1 MKRLTARTA
10 LVALLASLTL
20 VACGGGGGDAAPPIV
35 APPPETLFVTTN
47 AWAGARP
54 ADAEVLSADEF
65 RRRQVAGDL
74 LVSTVT
80 AQQAKGSANR
90 ALVEAERQFLSGKPD
105 LSPDAQAV
113 LAQAAAAIN
122 LTNSLEAQA
131 VAALPDGR
139 KVVLNELS
147 ARIEAAA
154 ASYRAAR
161 DPANARAAYA
171 LSHSLSSSLLSD
183 AMRAQLPAPAS
194 LASATLAQVQDAARQ
209 LDAALAAVP
218 EIDQTR
224 LDPDTVATRSSAKR
238 ALTAGNGVD
247 TGGACAATGYAKQ
260 FWFPLRYFVSPIK
273 SQGERGTCWAF
284 AAVGAVESRERV
296 QNNNPANVSEQ
307 FLVNK
312 VKREWFESD
321 FVDGG
326 SSASALNAAVDRNQ
340 SLMLEAGWT
349 YNAAAGRPDNA
360 FDAGV
365 AGTAASYA
373 GACNGYNGWCSETAH
388 QSQRSCTTVLGVQF
402 CGFNKQVFSGT
413 GVAASRVRQIWA
425 NGESFNLNQY
435 RALLSSGVS
444 LIASFPVYEGIMA
457 APATGI
463 VSDYRKQ
470 MRNAAGMLVD
480 GAYGGH
486 LVQIVGFISNEALT
500 WPGAAPSAVG
510 GGGYFII
517 RNSWG
522 CAGDGGYFYVPA
534 DYVSSLFSNLE
545 VLDFDARR
553 SAAWNA
559 DQVTPGGS
567 AGLAINPL
575 GTKLVDLRVQDNLA
589 TSFVVSHPVANYVR
603 LTVTSNRDGLL
614 FDGQWLVN
622 ASQGAALFGNTLPFT
637 FNTEGTSTLT
647 ITARYGTQVASVTK
661 QILVYNSPP
670 SVQLV
675 SNGVPAQNENFVI
688 DAVPTDRNEAD
699 PSALCNAMSWSVTA
713 PDTLVSGSG
722 CNRTVR
728 FGASGNR
735 EVRVTTQDREGRQ
748 ASAIETYAV
757 TPPPVNPYPR
767 IASFAAY
774 SRDALRVGN
783 VNVGCTSNVV
793 ANNARIDLRQV
804 GCRPV
809 SVGGTDITRYFSQ
822 LGIENPSAEALT
834 YDWTYTAYYPNPVFA
849 PRTLTART
857 TTPSYNMAPFIFGAR
872 DTAYLCTV
880 DVRVNA
886 PEASRS
892 KTQRVWSGQCINIE
906 DAPR

>member
-1 MKRLTARTA
+1 MKRLPTRTA

-20 VACGGGGGDAAPPIV
+20 AACGGGGGGAVAVPPV
-35 APPPETLFVTTN
+35 PPPPPAETLFVTTN
-47 AWAGARP
+47 AWAGAQP
-54 ADAEVLSADEF
+54 ADAEVLTADEF

-74 LVSTVT
+74 QVATVA
-80 AQQAKGSANR
+80 AQQDKRSANR
-90 ALVEAERQFLSGKPD
+90 AQVEAERLFLSSKTD
-105 LSPDAQAV
+105 LSPEVQDL
-113 LAQAAAAIN
+113 LAQAATA
-122 LTNSLEAQA
+122 NSLEGQA
-131 VAALPDGR
+131 VADLPDGR

-154 ASYRAAR
+154 AAYRMAR

-171 LSHSLSSSLLSD
+171 LSHSLLSD
-183 AMRAQLPAPAS
+183 AMKAQLPAPAS
-194 LASATLAQVQDAARQ
+194 LASATLLQVQDAARQ
-209 LDAALAAVP
+209 LDAALATVS

-224 LDPDTVATRSSAKR
+224 LDPDAVATRSSAKR

-247 TGGACAATGYAKQ
+247 TGGACAATGYARQ

-273 SQGERGTCWAF
+273 AQGSRGTCWAF

-326 SSASALNAAVDRNQ
+326 SAASALNAAVDRNQ
-340 SLMLEAGWT
+340 SLMPETGWT
-349 YNAAAGRPDNA
+349 YNAARSRPANA
-360 FDAGV
+360 FASGV

-373 GACNGYNGWCSETAH
+373 GTCTGYSGWCSETAH
-388 QSQRSCTTVLGVQF
+388 ESPRSCTTVLGVQY
-402 CGFNKQVFSGT
+402 CGFNKQVFSGS

-435 RALLSSGVS
+435 RALLASGVS
-444 LIASFPVYEGIMA
+444 LIASFPVHVGITE

-470 MRNAAGMLVD
+470 MRNAAGTLVD
-480 GAYGGH
+480 GASGGH

-500 WPGAAPSAVG
+500 WPGAAPATVG

-522 CAGDGGYFYVPA
+522 CVGDGGYFYVPA
-534 DYVSSLFSNLE
+534 DYVSSIFGNLE

-603 LTVTSNRDGLL
+603 LTVTSNRDGVL

-661 QILVYNSPP
+661 EIIVFNSPP
-670 SVQLV
+670 SVRLV

-688 DAVPTDRNEAD
+688 DAVPTDRNESD
-699 PSALCNAMSWSVTA
+699 PTALCNAMTWAVTA
-713 PDTLVSGSG
+713 PDTVVSGSG

-735 EVRVTTQDREGRQ
+735 EVRVSTQDREGRQ

-767 IASFAAY
+767 ISGFGAY
-774 SRDALRVGN
+774 ARDPLLIGN
-783 VNVGCTSNVV
+783 VTVGCFNNTV
-793 ANNARIDLRQV
+793 ANNARIDLRQI
-804 GCRPV
+804 GCRPLA
-809 SVGGTDITRYFSQ
+809 VGGTDRTRYFSQ
-822 LGIENPSAEALT
+822 LSIENPNAEALS
-834 YDWTYTAYYPNPVFA
+834 YDWTYTAYYPNPIFA

-857 TTPSYNMAPFIFGAR
+857 TAPSYDMAPFIFGAR
-872 DTAYLCTV
+872 DTAYQCTV

-886 PEASRS
+886 PDASRS

>member
-1 MKRLTARTA
+1 MKRLNASTAW
-10 LVALLASLTL
+10 VALLASLTL
-20 VACGGGGGDAAPPIV
+20 AACGGGGDGGGGTSPP
-35 APPPETLFVTTN
+35 APPPETLFVNSN
-47 AWAGARP
+47 AWTGAQP
-54 ADAEVLSADEF
+54 ADAELLSADEF

-74 LVSTVT
+74 QVVT
-80 AQQAKGSANR
+80 PGGQQDKRSANR
-90 ALVEAERQFLSGKPD
+90 SQVEAERQFLSSKTD
-105 LSPDAQAV
+105 LSADAQAV
-113 LAQAAAAIN
+113 LAQAASAIN
-122 LTNSLEAQA
+122 LANSLEAQA
-131 VAALPDGR
+131 VATLPDGR

-147 ARIEAAA
+147 ARIESAA
-154 ASYRAAR
+154 ASYRTAR

-171 LSHSLSSSLLSD
+171 LSHSLLSD
-183 AMRAQLPAPAS
+183 AMKATLPAPAS

-209 LDAALAAVP
+209 LDTALAAVP

-224 LDPDTVATRSSAKR
+224 LDPDAVATRSAAKR

-247 TGGACAATGYAKQ
+247 SGGACTATGYARQ

-273 SQGERGTCWAF
+273 WQGSRGTCWAF

-326 SSASALNAAVDRNQ
+326 SAASALNAAVDRNQ
-340 SLMLEAGWT
+340 SLMPETGWT
-349 YNAAAGRPDNA
+349 YNAAGSRPANA
-360 FDAGV
+360 FDSGV

-373 GACNGYNGWCSETAH
+373 GACTGYSGWCSETAH
-388 QSQRSCTTVLGVQF
+388 ESPRSCTTVLGIQY
-402 CGFNKQVFSGT
+402 CGFNRQVYSGS
-413 GVAASRVRQIWA
+413 GVAASRVRQIWS
-425 NGESFNLNQY
+425 NGEAFNLNQY
-435 RALLSSGVS
+435 RALLASGVS
-444 LIASFPVYEGIMA
+444 LIASFPVHEGIKA

-500 WPGAAPSAVG
+500 WPGSAPAAVG

-522 CAGDGGYFYVPA
+522 CAGDGGYYYVPA
-534 DYVSSLFSNLE
+534 DYVSSIFSSLE

-559 DQVTPGGS
+559 DQVTPGGG

-575 GTKLVDLRVQDNLA
+575 GSKLVDLRVQDNLA
-589 TSFVVSHPVANYVR
+589 GSFVVSHPVASYVR

-614 FDGQWLVN
+614 YDGQWLVN
-622 ASQGAALFGNTLPFT
+622 APQGASLFANSLPVNFQ
-637 FNTEGTSTLT
+637 TEGTSTLT
-647 ITARYGTQVASVTK
+647 ITARYGTQATSVTK
-661 QILVYNSPP
+661 TILVYNSPP
-670 SVQLV
+670 SVTLQ

-699 PSALCNAMSWSVTA
+699 PTALCTAMTWSVTA
-713 PDTLVSGSG
+713 PDAVVSGTG

-728 FGASGNR
+728 FGVSGNR
-735 EVRVTTQDREGRQ
+735 DVRVTTQDREGRQ

-767 IASFAAY
+767 ISSFGAL
-774 SRDALRVGN
+774 SRDSLRVGN
-783 VNVGCTSNVV
+783 IGIGCTSNAVP
-793 ANNARIDLRQV
+793 NNARIDLRQL

-809 SVGGTDITRYFSQ
+809 SIGGTDITRYFSQ
-822 LGIENPSAEALT
+822 LGIENPSAEVLT
-834 YDWTYTAYYPNPVFA
+834 YDWTYTAYYPNPAFA

-857 TTPSYNMAPFIFGAR
+857 ATPSYDMAPFIFGAR

-886 PEASRS
+886 PVASRS

>member
-90 ALVEAERQFLSGKPD
+90 ALVEAERQFLSGKSD

-122 LTNSLEAQA
+122 LTNSLDAQA

-522 CAGDGGYFYVPA
+522 
-534 DYVSSLFSNLE
+534 
-545 VLDFDARR
+545 
-553 SAAWNA
+553 
-559 DQVTPGGS
+559 
-567 AGLAINPL
+567 
-575 GTKLVDLRVQDNLA
+575 
-589 TSFVVSHPVANYVR
+589 
-603 LTVTSNRDGLL
+603 
-614 FDGQWLVN
+614 
-622 ASQGAALFGNTLPFT
+622 
-637 FNTEGTSTLT
+637 
-647 ITARYGTQVASVTK
+647 
-661 QILVYNSPP
+661 
-670 SVQLV
+670 
-675 SNGVPAQNENFVI
+675 
-688 DAVPTDRNEAD
+688 
-699 PSALCNAMSWSVTA
+699 
-713 PDTLVSGSG
+713 
-722 CNRTVR
+722 
-728 FGASGNR
+728 
-735 EVRVTTQDREGRQ
+735 
-748 ASAIETYAV
+748 
-757 TPPPVNPYPR
+757 
-767 IASFAAY
+767 
-774 SRDALRVGN
+774 
-783 VNVGCTSNVV
+783 
-793 ANNARIDLRQV
+793 
-804 GCRPV
+804 
-809 SVGGTDITRYFSQ
+809 
-822 LGIENPSAEALT
+822 
-834 YDWTYTAYYPNPVFA
+834 
-849 PRTLTART
+849 
-857 TTPSYNMAPFIFGAR
+857 
-872 DTAYLCTV
+872 
-880 DVRVNA
+880 
-886 PEASRS
+886 
-892 KTQRVWSGQCINIE
+892 
-906 DAPR
+906 

>member
-1 MKRLTARTA
+1 MKRLTAQTA

-20 VACGGGGGDAAPPIV
+20 VACGGGGGGDAAPPPPPP
-35 APPPETLFVTTN
+35 PPPETLFVTAN
-47 AWAGARP
+47 AWTGAQP
-54 ADAEVLSADEF
+54 ANAELLTADEF

-74 LVSTVT
+74 QIVT
-80 AQQAKGSANR
+80 PGAQQAKATANR
-90 ALVEAERQFLSGKPD
+90 SRVEAERQFLRSKTD
-105 LSPDAQAV
+105 LSPDVQDL
-113 LAQAAAAIN
+113 LAQADAA
-122 LTNSLEAQA
+122 NSLEAQA
-131 VAALPDGR
+131 VATLPDGR
-139 KVVLNELS
+139 KVVHNELS

-154 ASYRAAR
+154 AAYRTAR
-161 DPANARAAYA
+161 DPANARAVYA
-171 LSHSLSSSLLSD
+171 LSHSLLSD
-183 AMRAQLPAPAS
+183 AMRAQLPAPDS
-194 LASATLAQVQDAARQ
+194 LASATLAQVQEATRQ
-209 LDAALAAVP
+209 LDAALATVP

-224 LDPDTVATRSSAKR
+224 LDPDAVATRSAAKR

-247 TGGACAATGYAKQ
+247 NGGVCAATGYAKL
-260 FWFPLRYFVSPIK
+260 FWFPLRYFVSPVK

-326 SSASALNAAVDRNQ
+326 SAASALNAAVDRNQ
-340 SLMLEAGWT
+340 SLMPETGWT

-365 AGTAASYA
+365 VGTAASYA
-373 GACNGYNGWCSETAH
+373 GACTGYNDNGRCSETAH
-388 QSQRSCTTVLGVQF
+388 QSPQGCTTVQGTQY
-402 CGFNKQVFSGT
+402 CGYYKQVFSGT
-413 GVAASRVRQIWA
+413 GVAPSRVRLIWS
-425 NGESFNLNQY
+425 NGEAFNLNQY
-435 RALLSSGVS
+435 RDLLASGVS
-444 LIASFPVYEGIMA
+444 LIASFPIYEGFAA
-457 APATGI
+457 APPTGI

-470 MRNAAGMLVD
+470 RRNAVGALVD
-480 GAYGGH
+480 GADSSH

-500 WPGAAPSAVG
+500 WPGAAPATVG

-522 CAGDGGYFYVPA
+522 CAGDGGYYYVPA
-534 DYVSSLFSNLE
+534 DYVSSLFSTLE

-553 SAAWNA
+553 SAAWNT
-559 DQVTPGGS
+559 DQVTPGSS
-567 AGLAINPL
+567 AGLSINPL
-575 GTKLVDLRVQDNLA
+575 GSRLVDLRVQDNLA
-589 TSFVVSHPVANYVR
+589 GSFVVSHPVANYVR

-614 FDGQWLVN
+614 YDGQWLVN
-622 ASQGAALFGNTLPFT
+622 APQGASLFANSLPVNFQ
-637 FNTEGTSTLT
+637 TEGTSLLT
-647 ITARYGTQVASVTK
+647 ITARYGTQAASVTK
-661 QILVYNSPP
+661 SILVFNSPP
-670 SVQLV
+670 SVSLQ

-688 DAVPTDRNEAD
+688 DAVPTDRNETD
-699 PSALCNAMSWSVTA
+699 PAAMCAAMTWAVTA
-713 PDTLVSGSG
+713 PDTVVSGSG

-728 FGASGNR
+728 FGISGSR

-767 IASFAAY
+767 IATFGALA
-774 SRDALRVGN
+774 RDPLRIDNLV
-783 VNVGCTSNVV
+783 VGCTNNTV
-793 ANNARIDLRQV
+793 ANNARIDLRQI
-804 GCRPV
+804 GCRLV
-809 SVGGTDITRYFSQ
+809 SIGGTDRPRYFSQ

-834 YDWTYTAYYPNPVFA
+834 YDWTYTAYYPNPIFP

-857 TTPSYNMAPFIFGAR
+857 TTPNYDMAPIIFGAR
-872 DTAYLCTV
+872 DTAYQCTV

-886 PEASRS
+886 PDASRS
-892 KTQRVWSGQCINIE
+892 KTQRVWSGQCLNVE